1 MQLKAKAKAKAKTV
15 KEMAA
20 GWKKTRDEPVP
31 DDHAEGE
38 GEEPIKRRM
47 QQLLMM
53 SIEATPR

>member
-15 KEMAA
+15 KMAEE
-20 GWKKTRDEPVP
+20 WKKTRDGPVS
-31 DDHAEGE
+31 DDDAEGE
-38 GEEPIKRRM
+38 DEGPKRRM

>member
-1 MQLKAKAKAKAKTV
+1 MQLKAKAKAKAKTA

-20 GWKKTRDEPVP
+20 GWTKTRDEPVP
-31 DDHAEGE
+31 DDHAE
-38 GEEPIKRRM
+38 EEKMRSLKRRM